1 MFFTFILPPIIFAAG
16 YNLRRR
22 SFFKYFLYIFLFGV
36 LGTII
41 TFLVIAPLTLV
52 LNNHQWFTITFSNHE
67 LPVVTN
73 EVVSALNNTIVANI
87 TDIVDAVMETTP
99 PPLVVNRLLNFSL
112 KDILL
117 FSAVISATDSV
128 AALTFIKE
136 EQEPKLFAIL
146 FGEGVINDAVCI
158 VLYGILKEFLTSS
171 DEGNIY

>member
-41 TFLVIAPLTLV
+41 TFLVILPLTYFANSRDFFRV
-52 LNNHQWFTITFSNHE
+52 TTYN
-67 LPVVTN
+67 PVSET
-73 EVVSALNNTIVANI
+73 ENTIRHLSNEINNDII
-87 TDIVDAVMETTP
+87 TYNLPEIETEINEHTP
-99 PPLVVNRLLNFSL
+99 VKDETIINFSM
-112 KDILL
+112 KEILL
-117 FSAVISATDSV
+117 FSSVISATDTV

-136 EQEPKLFAIL
+136 EQEPKLFGIL

-158 VLYGILKEFLTSS
+158 VLYGILREFTNS
-171 DEGNIY
+171 DQGQ